1 MLTTLT
7 VIIFL
12 ITYFVIMTEK
22 IDRAL
27 AAGLGGV
34 AMLIVGIY
42 DINKAFLTYIDW
54 NTISLLFA
62 MMLIVI
68 ITSQT
73 GVFEFV
79 AIIMAKFVKG
89 RPIPLLIV
97 ISTLTAVGS
106 AFLANVTMVL
116 LLVPIILTIVR
127 MLDIPAIPY
136 LITIIIASNI
146 GGTATLIG
154 DPPNIMIGQAVEH
167 LTFNAFITHLSPI
180 VLIIYAVVLI
190 YLIAI
195 YWPKLQVD
203 TIDQKKLA
211 SIKASNYLKLTP
223 ALPKSIFVLLLTI
236 AGFVLNPIL
245 HIDLT
250 SVALAG
256 ALLLLLLTHDE
267 YKPDEVFKQVEWGT
281 LFFFVGLFM
290 LIGGL
295 EEVGVIDELARGMV
309 FYTEGDLPKTSM
321 LILWMTG
328 ILSGFVDN
336 IPFVAAMIPMIIEFK
351 DYGMTNLDPLWW
363 SLALGACLGG
373 NGTLLGASSNLVVAG
388 LAAKEKEHIN
398 FIEFLKVGFPIVIIS
413 LGISSVYIYFR
424 YLLNFTM

>member
-89 RPIPLLIV
+89 RPIPLFIV

-295 EEVGVIDELARGMV
+295 EEVGVIDELAREMV

-413 LGISSVYIYFR
+413 LGISSVYVYFR

>member
-1 MLTTLT
+1 MLTILT

-12 ITYFVIMTEK
+12 VTYFIIMTEK
-22 IDRAL
+22 IDRAV

-34 AMLIVGIY
+34 LMLIVGIY
-42 DINKAFLTYIDW
+42 DVNKAFLSYIDW
-54 NTISLLFA
+54 NTIALLFA

-73 GVFEFV
+73 GVFEYV
-79 AIIMAKFVKG
+79 AIVMAKVVGG

-97 ISTLTAVGS
+97 ISTLTAIGS

-127 MLDIPAIPY
+127 MLDIPAMPY
-136 LITIIIASNI
+136 LISVIIASNI

-167 LTFNAFITHLSPI
+167 LTFNAFLVHLSPI
-180 VLIIYAVVLI
+180 VFVIYAIVLV
-190 YLIAI
+190 YLILI
-195 YWPKLQVD
+195 YWPKLQV
-203 TIDQKKLA
+203 THIDQVKLS
-211 SIKASNYLKLTP
+211 SIKATSYLKVTA
-223 ALPKSIFVLLLTI
+223 ALPKSIAVLCMTI
-236 AGFVLNPIL
+236 SGFILNPIL
-245 HIDLT
+245 HVDLT
-250 SVALAG
+250 SVSLAG
-256 ALLLLLLTHDE
+256 ALLLLLLTQDE
-267 YKPDEVFKQVEWGT
+267 YKPEEVFKQVEWGT
-281 LFFFVGLFM
+281 LFFFIGLFM

-295 EEVGVIDELARGMV
+295 EEVGIIDELARGLV

-328 ILSGFVDN
+328 VFSGFVDN
-336 IPFVAAMIPMIIEFK
+336 IPFVAAMIPVITEFK

-388 LAAKEKEHIN
+388 LAAKEKEHIS
-398 FIEFLKVGFPIVIIS
+398 FFEFFKVGFPIVIIS
-413 LGISSVYIYFR
+413 LCISSVYIYFR
-424 YLLNFTM
+424 YLVNFTN